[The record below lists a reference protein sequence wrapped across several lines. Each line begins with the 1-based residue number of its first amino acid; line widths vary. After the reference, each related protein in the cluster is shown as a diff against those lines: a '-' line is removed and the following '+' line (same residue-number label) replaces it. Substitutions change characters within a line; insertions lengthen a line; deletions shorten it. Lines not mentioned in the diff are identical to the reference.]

1 MSFEDSVAP
10 GSEISRKHSRLN
22 MTARQTN
29 HSGFDRI
36 ILERIDG
43 HAGGQRT
50 WREAGLTICSVEGV
64 I

>member
-22 MTARQTN
+22 MKARQTN
-29 HSGFDRI
+29 HTGFDQI

-43 HAGGQRT
+43 PTGGQRT
-50 WREAGLTICSVEGV
+50 WREAGQTICSVEEV